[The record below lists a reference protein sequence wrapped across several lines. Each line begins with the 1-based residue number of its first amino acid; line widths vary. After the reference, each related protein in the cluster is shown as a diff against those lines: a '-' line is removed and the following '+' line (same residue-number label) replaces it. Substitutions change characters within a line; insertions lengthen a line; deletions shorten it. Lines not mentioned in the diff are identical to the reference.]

1 MSLEPTNQKQ
11 TVIKEFKLTW
21 EELKN
26 SITELDKIIDK
37 VKNFYAIRIFDGEQ
51 QKYILKFNVLIEE

>member
-11 TVIKEFKLTW
+11 TVIKEFRLTW

-26 SITELDKIIDK
+26 NITELDKIIDK
-37 VKNFYAIRIFDGEQ
+37 VKNFYAIRVFDEEQ